1 VKVAFAASEAI
12 PYAKTGGLA
21 DVIGTLPQRLIE
33 QGIDVAVFLP
43 RYKGIT
49 CGSPVLT
56 LSIRMKDVHK
66 VTVYKEEHFF
76 FIDYPAFYDRDGLYG
91 TPHGDHPD
99 NCERFTLFCKAVC
112 AVCEKTDF
120 DLIHCHDWQTGL
132 IPLLLRDQKS
142 PVKSVFTIH
151 NLGYQGRFPRENL
164 NLLGLSG
171 SYFTPEGVEYYGDI
185 NFLKAG
191 IVYSDMV
198 TTVSENYAREIQ
210 TPELGFGLDGILHTR
225 RDRLVGIINGIDY
238 AEWDPAHYPHLYAP
252 FTDQIG
258 KHKNKSHLLH
268 MCGLQEGMP
277 VIGMV
282 SRIASQKGFDIL
294 MKGFDDIMEQDV
306 VLVILG
312 LGDEAYHRK
321 LMKYEQLFPR
331 RVSVHLKFDNELAHR
346 IYAGSD
352 FFLMPSFYE
361 PCGLGQLISLRY
373 GTVPIVR
380 FTGGLKD
387 TIAEYDQKTGQG
399 NGFGFTS
406 YTSKE
411 LIAAIHRAL
420 LAYEDEQRFSLL
432 SQKCMTLK
440 YSWTESAKKYRKL
453 YETLLAG

>member
-1 VKVAFAASEAI
+1 MKVAFAASEAV

-21 DVIGTLPQRLIE
+21 DVIGTLPQHLIA
-33 QGIDVAVFLP
+33 QGIEVAVFLP

-49 CGSPVLT
+49 SGSRIST
-56 LSIRMKDVHK
+56 LSIRMGDVKK
-66 VTVYKEEHFF
+66 VAVYKDRNFYF
-76 FIDYPAFYDRDGLYG
+76 VDYPAFYDRDGLYG
-91 TPHGDHPD
+91 TLQGDYPD
-99 NCERFTLFCKAVC
+99 NCARFTLFCKAVC
-112 AVCEKTDF
+112 AFCEKNNF

-132 IPLLLRDQKS
+132 IPLLLRDQHSSCKN
-142 PVKSVFTIH
+142 VFTIH

-164 NLLGLSG
+164 DLFGLSG
-171 SYFTPEGVEYYGDI
+171 SYFTPDGIEYYGDI
-185 NFLKAG
+185 NLLKSG
-191 IVYSDMV
+191 IVYSDIL
-198 TTVSENYAREIQ
+198 TTVSENYADEIQ
-210 TPELGFGLDGILHTR
+210 TPELGFGLDGILRTR

-238 AEWDPAHYPHLYAP
+238 KEWDPAYDPHLYEP
-252 FTDQIG
+252 FTDQSG
-258 KHKNKSHLLH
+258 KHKNKRHLLH
-268 MCGLQEGMP
+268 MCGLREGMP

-294 MKGFDDIMEQDV
+294 MKGFDDIMEQNV

-321 LMKYEQLFPR
+321 LMKYEKLFPR
-331 RVSVHLKFDNELAHR
+331 RVSVQLKFDNELAHR

-352 FFLMPSFYE
+352 FFLMPSLYE

-387 TIAEYDQKTGQG
+387 TITEYDPETGQG
-399 NGFGFTS
+399 NGFGFTE

-420 LAYEDEQRFSLL
+420 RAYEDEQKFALL
-432 SQKCMTLK
+432 SEKCMTLN
-440 YSWTESAKKYRKL
+440 YSWAESAKKYKKL
-453 YETLLAG
+453 YETLLKK